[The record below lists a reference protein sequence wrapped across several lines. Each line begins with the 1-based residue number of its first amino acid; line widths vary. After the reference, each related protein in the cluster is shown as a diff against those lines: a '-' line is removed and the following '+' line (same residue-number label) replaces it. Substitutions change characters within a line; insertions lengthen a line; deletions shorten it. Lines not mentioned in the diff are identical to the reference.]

1 MMKNLLILTAILSA
15 TVHQQ
20 LYAQN
25 NPKGLLLLDP
35 KAYQLLEETPLATR
49 GKLPPSATLEKMFPE
64 ASHQGNLGS
73 CTTFAASYSKA
84 YRIFKA
90 SDRSKGVDNFRQS
103 PSFIYAAL
111 TNRKCDTG
119 TYIHEALQFL
129 KARGSVKWDDLP
141 YTDSTCPD
149 WRSAMPLAKNNSTAS
164 YRLSSDKNIAM
175 QQIKQ
180 AIADGT
186 PVILAFNACDEFDH
200 PKGGRISATSGNDNS
215 CGAHAV
221 LVVGYDDD
229 AKAMRILNSWGRNW
243 GDDGK
248 VWMDYNV
255 FLKRFLQ
262 AYVDFGPDEPDWK
275 ASEHD
280 WLGDATEVPPVKLM
294 ASGAVAKIT
303 QASLVQS
310 IRTRIAPQS
319 AGNAEI
325 LGVIKPV
332 RKWSI
337 WLNLSKQETAQV
349 NSVEYSFHHRS
360 FRNPKKSE
368 KDSSIFIAEWLGHG
382 CTHEASISAKLK
394 DGTEVNAKF
403 DFCEVLRNSQ
413 AENVSIP
420 LAQLD

>member
-1 MMKNLLILTAILSA
+1 MMKNMLILMAMLSG

-20 LYAQN
+20 LHGQN

-49 GKLPPSATLEKMFPE
+49 GKLPPSATLEQMFPE
-64 ASHQGNLGS
+64 ASHQGGLGS

-90 SDRSKGVDNFRQS
+90 SDRSKGVGNFKQS
-103 PSFIYAAL
+103 PAFIYAAL
-111 TNRKCDTG
+111 THQKCDAG

-129 KARGSVKWDDLP
+129 KARGSVKWDELP
-141 YTDSTCPD
+141 YSDSTCPD
-149 WRSAMPLAKNNSTAS
+149 WRSVMSLAKNKSTFS
-164 YRLSSDKNIAM
+164 YRLSTDKNM
-175 QQIKQ
+175 VLQQIKQ

-186 PVILAFNACDEFDH
+186 PVILGFNACDEFDH
-200 PKGGRISATSGNDNS
+200 PKGGKITVASGKDTS

-221 LVVGYDDD
+221 LIVGYDDD
-229 AKAMRILNSWGRNW
+229 AKAIRILNSWGREW
-243 GDDGK
+243 GEDGK

-255 FLKRFLQ
+255 FLNRYLQ
-262 AYVDFGPDEPDWK
+262 AYVDFGPEEGGWNVND
-275 ASEHD
+275 HD
-280 WLGDATEVPPVKLM
+280 WLSDTTEVPPVKLM
-294 ASGAVAKIT
+294 APGTVAKIS
-303 QASLVQS
+303 QQSLVQS
-310 IRTRIAPQS
+310 IRTRISPKS
-319 AGNAEI
+319 SGKAEI
-325 LGVIKPV
+325 MGVVKPV

-337 WLNLSKQETAQV
+337 WLNLSKQDAAQV
-349 NSVEYSFHHRS
+349 KSVEYSFHHPS

-368 KDSSIFIAEWLGHG
+368 QGSSIFISEWLGHG
-382 CTHEASISAKLK
+382 CTHDASISAKLK